1 MLRGVLWA
9 REEWKPFLLHLKY
22 TCHPLPMV
30 LCAELSGT
38 HGGHTGSACY
48 NLISAA
54 LLLQSKEQQE
64 AFFKV
69 FSFSLLLKV
78 RKEVPVKKN
87 RSKRGKTSAT
97 RLLIPKLYY
106 RMHLK
111 QAARLFPY

>member
-1 MLRGVLWA
+1 
-9 REEWKPFLLHLKY
+9 
-22 TCHPLPMV
+22 MV

-78 RKEVPVKKN
+78 RKEVRIGLGAAVTEAEANEQKSRCNAKGSGCRSRSCPRPAVLRAALHRPSVSVLSN
-87 RSKRGKTSAT
+87 RQRTEPDKG
-97 RLLIPKLYY
+97 
-106 RMHLK
+106 
-111 QAARLFPY
+111 